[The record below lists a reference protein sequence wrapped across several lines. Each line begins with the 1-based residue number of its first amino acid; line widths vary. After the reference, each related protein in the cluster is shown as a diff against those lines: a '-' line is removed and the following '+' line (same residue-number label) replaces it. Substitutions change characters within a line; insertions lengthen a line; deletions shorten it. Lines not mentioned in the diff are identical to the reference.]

1 MVKLTIWDTNLNPSN
16 AYALTVPIHEPLG
29 LRLAAGSD
37 SGILGDNFTNVI
49 TPVIIGTGNPGD
61 TVPLYE
67 GNIVVG
73 SGVVGSGGSWSITAS
88 PLAAGA
94 HSLTRA
100 ETDSRG
106 NISVPSSPALVLT
119 IQSPPPPPPGTTL
132 RRQHLCVR
140 YRGIEQGR
148 FQPGQVFRSRL
159 AERDGE
165 AAIWEINGAVPIN
178 GGVLPNPGPS
188 WRVEGIG
195 DFNADGRSDILWRN
209 ENGEVAIWEM
219 NGISVIGGGSLPD
232 PGLSW
237 RLF

>member
-37 SGILGDNFTNVI
+37 SRILGDNITNVI

-94 HSLTRA
+94 HSLTGA

-119 IQSPPPPPPGTTL
+119 IQSPPPPPPGTNLTSATPVCSTP
-132 RRQHLCVR
+132 RDRAR
-140 YRGIEQGR
+140 AISTGTGFPISSGR
-148 FQPGQVFRSRL
+148 TGMARWPF
-159 AERDGE
+159 
-165 AAIWEINGAVPIN
+165 
-178 GGVLPNPGPS
+178 
-188 WRVEGIG
+188 
-195 DFNADGRSDILWRN
+195 GR
-209 ENGEVAIWEM
+209 
-219 NGISVIGGGSLPD
+219 
-232 PGLSW
+232 
-237 RLF
+237 